1 MFRNALRKPA
11 VFQQSFPLWLWKED
25 SSTDTTAELASPCS
39 SLSQPPARGCCSHSA
54 LHRGQWSG
62 GVKDPFCSLLYKASD
77 VLAASGPKGFLI
89 IEFPVAVPLYCNW
102 MAVFG
107 GSVQGTQCHRT
118 RSILEKGRGVVH

>member
-1 MFRNALRKPA
+1 MHSENLLSYNR
-11 VFQQSFPLWLWKED
+11 VFLSGCGTRIRAQTQQQSWRRPAHHSPSLQPVAAALTLHCTVD
-25 SSTDTTAELASPCS
+25 SGP
-39 SLSQPPARGCCSHSA
+39 
-54 LHRGQWSG
+54 

-107 GSVQGTQCHRT
+107 GSVQGTQCHKT